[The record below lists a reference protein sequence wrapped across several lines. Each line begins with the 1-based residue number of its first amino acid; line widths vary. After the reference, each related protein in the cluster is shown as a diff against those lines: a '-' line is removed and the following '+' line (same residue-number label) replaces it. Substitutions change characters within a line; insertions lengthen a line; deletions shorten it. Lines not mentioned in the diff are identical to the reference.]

1 MDPWQ
6 LRPARDHGLAPG
18 ERFASTR
25 REPGLAEWCGQQ
37 LSSALIASYLRVWH
51 RLAIEGRE
59 HVPLHPPFVL
69 VANHTSHLD
78 ALVLTSLVP
87 RRVRAHLYPIA
98 AGDVFFETPPRALL
112 SALLLNALPMRRQ
125 RAGRHALDDLRAR
138 LCGDPCAFVLFPEGT
153 RSPSGEMQA
162 FKAGLGMLIAGTD
175 VPVVPCHLDGA
186 FAAWPRTARWPRP
199 RRLRVRIGAP
209 LRFADVA
216 DDRGGWLQIATQT
229 ADAVRRLG
237 DPISPTAVAT
247 AE

>member
-1 MDPWQ
+1 MERWD
-6 LRPARDHGLAPG
+6 LRPARDHGLSLG
-18 ERFASTR
+18 ERLGSTR
-25 REPGLAEWCGQQ
+25 REPGLVEWCGQT
-37 LSSALIASYLRVWH
+37 LAGALIRGYLRVWH
-51 RLAIEGRE
+51 RLRVEGRE
-59 HVPLHPPFVL
+59 HLPLALPFVL

-78 ALVLTSLVP
+78 ALVLASLVS
-87 RRVRAHLYPIA
+87 RRVRADLYPIA

-153 RSPSGEMQA
+153 RSASGELGP

-175 VPVVPCHLDGA
+175 VPVVPCRLDGA

-199 RRLRVRIGAP
+199 RRLRVRIGEP
-209 LRFADVA
+209 LRFGDVA
-216 DDRGGWLQIATQT
+216 DDRDGWLRIATAT

-237 DPISPTAVAT
+237 D
-247 AE
+247 